1 MMHRLLIGLLP
12 LLLLACAD
20 EAKPAKTLEVSPGGN
35 ESVTPADAGR
45 PRDPEDPEN
54 PREPEGPPEDPEAPA
69 TEPPEPVVLTI
80 TQPPRGARAFGS
92 TIEVEGVVEGGVAPH
107 VTVGGRRVVQDAAG
121 RFSATVDVA
130 PGLIILES
138 TVVDDTGDLED
149 RRAVLVDGDSDPA
162 AAIDHGAG
170 AYVSRAGFTAVSA
183 LLTDYLSDLDLSA
196 LVAGNVPEG
205 ITINS
210 ISYDRIEVQLV
221 PLRGLIEA
229 RLRVHGL
236 YVELEGE
243 VSFGIS
249 FTIGGSA
256 TADPAEIVAQLS
268 VAADGRGGLD
278 IDIEGGEVNLH
289 GFDYDINYVP
299 DFVEDWF
306 SGRVQEFAQGLLVDA
321 LTGFVVP
328 SLFDPAALERT
339 IDLFGTSIALGL
351 RIDAVSVDPEGLTVD
366 MDGRA
371 TADQVVREGNGV
383 PLLGGL
389 PTYDKSG
396 HLDLA
401 LAADLIARILHAAW
415 AGGALD
421 ITLGDG
427 GDFEL
432 PVPLSAAI
440 LVPALG
446 PAGQGLDPRAALTV
460 RMRPL
465 LPPEVRVIPG
475 ENPLVIEF
483 GDLLFDIESST
494 DGPLVTVAAD
504 LVAHASVRVTGLDA
518 IELGADLEVE
528 VHADVA
534 ERPRGPVNDARLE
547 QLLEGLAGA
556 IPGLLAEQTFTFGA
570 DVLPVPVR
578 FTNPRFEADSRAE
591 FVHIRAQI
599 SGP

>member
-1 MMHRLLIGLLP
+1 MKRCLP
-12 LLLLACAD
+12 LLCLLAACAD
-20 EAKPAKTLEVSPGGN
+20 EAKPAKTLEIVPGGN
-35 ESVTPADAGR
+35 ESVRPVDAG
-45 PRDPEDPEN
+45 DPGD
-54 PREPEGPPEDPEAPA
+54 PEGPPDDPEGPGDPEDPEAPA
-69 TEPPEPVVLTI
+69 TEPPEPARLVI
-80 TQPPRGARAFGS
+80 TSPPRGARTFGS
-92 TIEVEGVVEGGVAPH
+92 TVEVEGRVEGGVAPH
-107 VTVGGRRVVQDAAG
+107 VSVAGRRVVQGADG

-130 PGLIILES
+130 PGLVMVVS
-138 TVVDDTGDLED
+138 TLVDDTGDLED
-149 RRAVLVDGDSDPA
+149 RRAVLVDGDSDPQA
-162 AAIDHGAG
+162 DIEHGAG
-170 AYVSRAGFTAVSA
+170 AHVSRAGFGAVSR
-183 LLTDYLSDLDLSA
+183 LLTDDLSDLDLSA

-205 ITINS
+205 ITIHS
-210 ISYDRIEVQLV
+210 ISYDRLEVELV

-229 RLRVHGL
+229 RLRIYGL
-236 YVELEGE
+236 FVELEGE

-249 FTIGGSA
+249 FSIGGSA
-256 TADPAEIVAQLS
+256 TADPAEVVAQLR

-278 IDIEGGEVNLH
+278 IDIAGAEVTLRN
-289 GFDYDINYVP
+289 FEYDINYVP

-306 SGRVQEFAQGLLVDA
+306 SGRVQEFAQNLLVDA
-321 LTGFVVP
+321 LRGFVVP
-328 SLFDPAALERT
+328 ALFDPAALERT

-351 RIDAVSVDPEGLTVD
+351 RIEEVAVDPEGLTVD
-366 MDGRA
+366 LDGHA
-371 TADQVVREGNGV
+371 EAASVVREGDGM

-389 PTYDKSG
+389 PTYDKEA

-401 LAADLIARILHAAW
+401 IAADLIARILHAAW

-421 ITLGDG
+421 ITLGDD

-432 PVPLSAAI
+432 PVPLSVAL

-446 PAGQGLDPRAALTV
+446 EAGRGLDPRAGLTV

-475 ENPLVIEF
+475 EKPLVIEF
-483 GDLLFDIESST
+483 GDLLFDLESAT

-504 LVAHASVRVTGLDA
+504 LVAHAAVRVTGLDA

-534 ERPRGPVNDARLE
+534 ETPRGPVNDGRME
-547 QLLEGLAGA
+547 QLLEGLAAA
-556 IPGLLAEQTFTFGA
+556 IPRMLAEQTFTFGA

-591 FVHIRAQI
+591 FVHIRAGI